1 MKLDSQRRPNIIGP
15 MVFHKRQHSHYWASL
30 FLLLALV
37 AAQPLWAEHF
47 HLDNSQVEVCDL
59 CCMQMPA
66 ALASE
71 FAPIQ
76 AKPESHDSQPS
87 LAIPQNRQPEH
98 QNARA
103 PPPFLSLS

>member
-1 MKLDSQRRPNIIGP
+1 
-15 MVFHKRQHSHYWASL
+15 MVSHKRRKSHYWASL

-47 HLDNSQVEVCDL
+47 HLDNTQVEVCDL

-71 FAPIQ
+71 FPPIQ
-76 AKPESHDSQPS
+76 AKPESHENQPTA
-87 LAIPQNRQPEH
+87 AIPHNRQPER
-98 QNARA
+98 QSARA
-103 PPPFLSLS
+103 PPPFLSPS